1 MIRPTREL
9 CGGKFRSVFVDEF
22 PMTPSRTP
30 SFFRRMV
37 ICALALFPLF
47 VPRVAAAAEDV
58 PARCQGTDMLAE
70 MQSKYPDAYK
80 KVMAE
85 SRALPNTEAVLW
97 KIEKPR
103 VPVSYLF
110 GTMHLSDPRVATLSP
125 TVKDAIA
132 HSKSV
137 ALEVAD
143 LSDKAVAAAMAKT
156 ASLIVYT
163 NGESLKN
170 ALSEEEYKDVQETVA
185 KAGMPGELAASMKPW
200 LVSMLL
206 ATSECERKQV
216 AAGRTVLDLQ
226 VAAEAQKHGIAIKGL
241 ETIEDQL
248 SALAA
253 IPDDQ
258 QIAMLKVG
266 LKFIDR
272 ADDMTETLVQMYVK
286 RQLGAAMP
294 FQLALAA
301 ETGTPPSVF
310 DGFKKSLLINRNAK
324 MRTAMLPLLEAGNA
338 FVAVG
343 ALHLPGQTGLVV
355 LLRESGYTVTP
366 VE

>member
-1 MIRPTREL
+1 
-9 CGGKFRSVFVDEF
+9 
-22 PMTPSRTP
+22 
-30 SFFRRMV
+30 
-37 ICALALFPLF
+37 
-47 VPRVAAAAEDV
+47 
-58 PARCQGTDMLAE
+58 MLAE
-70 MQSKYPDAYK
+70 MQTKSPDTYK
-80 KVMAE
+80 TVMAE
-85 SRALPNTEAVLW
+85 SNALANTQAVLW
-97 KIEKPR
+97 KVDKPG

-110 GTMHLSDPRVATLSP
+110 GTMHLSDPRIATLSP

-137 ALEVAD
+137 TLEVAD
-143 LSDKAVAAAMAKT
+143 LSDKAVAAAMAKM
-156 ASLIVYT
+156 AALIVYT
-163 NGESLKN
+163 NGQSLKKE
-170 ALSEEEYKDVQETVA
+170 LSNKEYKDVQETVA

-206 ATSECERKQV
+206 ATSDCERKQL
-216 AAGRTVLDLQ
+216 AAGKTVLDLQ
-226 VAAEAQKHGIAIKGL
+226 VAAEAQKHGITITGL

-253 IPDDQ
+253 IPNDQ

-266 LKFIDR
+266 LNYIDR

-301 ETGTPPSVF
+301 QSGISPSVF
-310 DGFKKSLLINRNAK
+310 DGFKKSLLIDRNAR
-324 MRTAMLPLLEAGNA
+324 MRNAALPLLEKGDA
-338 FVAVG
+338 FIAVG
-343 ALHLPGQTGLVV
+343 ALHLPGPTGLVA